1 MTRAVRGSERR
12 DGAEGLFEGR
22 RLDGMGESRYYDSAM
37 LLRIRYFAV
46 VRERLGRDEDTLEV
60 PAGTSAAGALDALV
74 TRHPALAPLRA
85 YLQVAVNQSMAS
97 AGQVLADGD
106 ELALIPPVAGGSDG
120 HARHARLVGGV
131 PSLDACLA
139 AVRGPDAGGIATF
152 TGMVRARSQG
162 RDVTRLEYEAY
173 AAMAEKVFRELCDE
187 IEAEWPGVRVAL
199 EHAVGTLGVGDVAV
213 VIAAAAP
220 HRAEAFRACEA
231 MIDRLK
237 QRAPIWKK
245 ETGPDGTEWV
255 GMGP

>member
-1 MTRAVRGSERR
+1 MVSQEPMVRVSV
-12 DGAEGLFEGR
+12 
-22 RLDGMGESRYYDSAM
+22 
-37 LLRIRYFAV
+37 RYFAV
-46 VRERLGRDEDTLEV
+46 VRERLGREEETLTLAPGATV
-60 PAGTSAAGALDALV
+60 GAALDALV
-74 TRHPALAPLRA
+74 ARYAALAPLRP
-85 YLQVAVNQSMAS
+85 YVQVAVNQAMA
-97 AGQVLADGD
+97 APERVLADGD
-106 ELALIPPVAGGSDG
+106 ELALIPPVAGGAD
-120 HARHARLVGGV
+120 ATRHACIVAERP
-131 PSLDACLA
+131 PSLEACVA

-173 AAMAEKVFRELCDE
+173 AAMAEKVFRELCEE
-187 IEAEWPGVRVAL
+187 IERELPGVRVAL
-199 EHAVGTLGVGDVAV
+199 EHAVGTLSVGDVAV

-245 ETGPDGTEWV
+245 ETGPDGTSWV

>member
-1 MTRAVRGSERR
+1 MRVQV
-12 DGAEGLFEGR
+12 
-22 RLDGMGESRYYDSAM
+22 
-37 LLRIRYFAV
+37 RYFAV
-46 VRERLGRDEDTLEV
+46 VRERLGRSEEPIEL
-60 PAGTSAAGALDALV
+60 PAGATVGAALDALV
-74 TRHPALAPLRA
+74 TRHAALAPLRA
-85 YLQVAVNQSMAS
+85 YLQVAVNQSMVPA
-97 AGQVLADGD
+97 QHVLGEGD
-106 ELALIPPVAGGSDG
+106 ELALIPPVAGGSDV
-120 HARHARLVGGV
+120 ARSRHARLVEAA
-131 PSLDACLA
+131 PSLDACIG
-139 AVRGPDAGGIATF
+139 AVRGPDAGGIVTF

-199 EHAVGTLGVGDVAV
+199 EHAVGTLAVGDVAV
-213 VIAAAAP
+213 VIAVAAP

-245 ETGPDGTEWV
+245 ETGPDDTSWV

>member
-1 MTRAVRGSERR
+1 MVSPEPVVRVSV
-12 DGAEGLFEGR
+12 
-22 RLDGMGESRYYDSAM
+22 
-37 LLRIRYFAV
+37 RYFAV
-46 VRERLGRDEDTLEV
+46 VRERLGREEETLTLAPGATV
-60 PAGTSAAGALDALV
+60 AAALDALV
-74 TRHPALAPLRA
+74 ARHPALAPLRP
-85 YLQVAVNQSMAS
+85 YLQVAVNQAMA
-97 AGQVLADGD
+97 APGRELADGD
-106 ELALIPPVAGGSDG
+106 ELALIPPVAGGSD
-120 HARHARLVGGV
+120 AATTRHARIVEDRP
-131 PSLDACLA
+131 PSLEGCVA

-173 AAMAEKVFRELCDE
+173 AAMAEKVFRELCE
-187 IEAEWPGVRVAL
+187 EVERELPGVRVAL
-199 EHAVGTLGVGDVAV
+199 EHAVGTLAVGDVAV

-245 ETGPDGTEWV
+245 ETGPDGTSWV

>member
-1 MTRAVRGSERR
+1 MKVQV
-12 DGAEGLFEGR
+12 
-22 RLDGMGESRYYDSAM
+22 
-37 LLRIRYFAV
+37 RYFAV
-46 VRERLGRDEDTLEV
+46 VRERLGRSEESIDL
-60 PAGTSAAGALDALV
+60 PAGATVASALDALV
-74 TRHPALAPLRA
+74 AQHPALAPLRA
-85 YLQVAVNQSMAS
+85 YLQVAVNQSMAP
-97 AGQVLADGD
+97 AQQALAEGD

-120 HARHARLVGGV
+120 AAAVHARHARLVEGCV
-131 PSLDACLA
+131 PSLDACVA

-173 AAMAEKVFRELCDE
+173 PVMAEKVFAELCAE
-187 IEAEWPGVRVAL
+187 IETEWPGVRIAL
-199 EHAVGTLGVGDVAV
+199 EHAVGTLTVGDVAV

-245 ETGPDGTEWV
+245 ETGPDGTSWV